1 MSTFAGRS
9 AWRHVC
15 GREHSAPTHIDDVT
29 AIISFVCTSLPLE
42 GLPSRKQA
50 CKGVIDPVHRNEIV
64 AGGMSDHLTH
74 AYKAAMDAVAYR
86 AGDFFEAS
94 TIHRTYGRLSISSF
108 LSDPPHQLPQIVF
121 TLRAV
126 QHPASIPLSVASL
139 TLITQTTQ
147 FFTLTLFSFFDSTS
161 SIADKLSS
169 LQHQKTIRGWK
180 YIKSSPRWYPSFL

>member
-1 MSTFAGRS
+1 MVVNISRQ
-9 AWRHVC
+9 
-15 GREHSAPTHIDDVT
+15 HINNT
-29 AIISFVCTSLPLE
+29 AVISSVCTSLPLE

-108 LSDPPHQLPQIVF
+108 LSDPLHQIQITPDRIHSTCSPTPSIHPPVRYF
-121 TLRAV
+121 TDTHHANYPVLYTHPLQLFRRNKLHRR
-126 QHPASIPLSVASL
+126 QTLESPASENYTRLEI
-139 TLITQTTQ
+139 
-147 FFTLTLFSFFDSTS
+147 
-161 SIADKLSS
+161 
-169 LQHQKTIRGWK
+169 
-180 YIKSSPRWYPSFL
+180 